1 MFMNFFQV
9 DFNET
14 NIIVTEPYFNF
25 NSVQEAM
32 NEIFFEEY
40 ALKSVLKTNRKY
52 LIHVYFIFY
61 FI

>member
-1 MFMNFFQV
+1 MLFNELGIFKFQV

-40 ALKSVLKTNRKY
+40 AFKSVLKTNGKY
-52 LIHVYFIFY
+52 L
-61 FI
+61 

>member
-1 MFMNFFQV
+1 MLFNELGIFKFQV

-40 ALKSVLKTNRKY
+40 AFKSVLKTNRKY
-52 LIHVYFIFY
+52 L
-61 FI
+61 